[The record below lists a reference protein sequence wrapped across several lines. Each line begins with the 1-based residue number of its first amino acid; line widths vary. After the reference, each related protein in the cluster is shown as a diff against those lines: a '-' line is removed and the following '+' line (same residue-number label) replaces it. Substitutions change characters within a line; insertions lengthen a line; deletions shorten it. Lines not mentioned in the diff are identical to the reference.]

1 MKNRRTLLA
10 LILVC
15 LAAPLVSSSAMNSSF
30 KNNVYTKKMVTKE
43 KTKNNIIKNN
53 LNKNSNKTSLIER
66 QNNINN
72 NNTSYPNYTKSLN
85 ILNKN
90 SKDKKLMIP
99 NNLSNMKYNFK
110 NNKTMVINMKIR
122 NNTIEKNKTLNINV
136 QLENIMKDLGNER
149 NKLRLGVPPMIGS
162 IILPYIYRDFCKL
175 YPNITLEIV
184 EDGRSGLLDKLSEN
198 YLDMI
203 FLLHNNSLDAK
214 FKLIK
219 IARLEI
225 VCCAS
230 KDSPIAQ
237 FKSVTPDILKDTSLV
252 LFENSFFQTEEI
264 KKWFTLKKVN
274 PNIIMQ
280 TKQLSTM
287 LTMISNNVA
296 VGFTFRDVANTKE
309 DFVAIPLKEPM
320 YVTASL
326 VWKKDAYS
334 FGCMEK
340 FKKYVKEKNP
350 FDAIIYT

>member
-1 MKNRRTLLA
+1 MNLNQLKYFYTVCIYGSVSEAAKYLYISQPSLSSSMKALEKEFGISLFNRRYKGMELTAEGKRLFEMCKD
-10 LILVC
+10 IL
-15 LAAPLVSSSAMNSSF
+15 SR
-30 KNNVYTKKMVTKE
+30 TE
-43 KTKNNIIKNN
+43 
-53 LNKNSNKTSLIER
+53 
-66 QNNINN
+66 
-72 NNTSYPNYTKSLN
+72 
-85 ILNKN
+85 
-90 SKDKKLMIP
+90 
-99 NNLSNMKYNFK
+99 
-110 NNKTMVINMKIR
+110 
-122 NNTIEKNKTLNINV
+122 

-162 IILPYIYRDFCKL
+162 LILPYIYRDFCKL
-175 YPNITLEIV
+175 HPNITLEII

-203 FLLHNNSLDAK
+203 FLLHNTALDAN
-214 FKLIK
+214 FSSAD
-219 IARLEI
+219 IATLEI

-230 KDSPIAQ
+230 KNSPIAQ
-237 FKSVTPDILKDTSLV
+237 YKSVTPHILKDTSLV

-264 KKWFTLKKVN
+264 KKWFALRKVN